1 MCKMEQEKMI
11 LEPSFLAE
19 GQESKRNIK
28 NLSFWVEQ
36 FLARITRITRILYA
50 IIIALPTLAPCNPC
64 LIYTLGKKLM
74 THPYLFVGI
83 FLSGGVSEIRRFH
96 ASLALEFSREIIW

>member
-36 FLARITRITRILYA
+36 FLARITRILYA

-74 THPYLFVGI
+74 THPHLFVGI

-96 ASLALEFSREIIW
+96 ASLVLEFSREVVW

>member
-1 MCKMEQEKMI
+1 MI

-36 FLARITRITRILYA
+36 FLARITRILYA

-74 THPYLFVGI
+74 THPHLFVDFFYRVV
-83 FLSGGVSEIRRFH
+83 FLKSDGFMPVWFLN
-96 ASLALEFSREIIW
+96 LAEK